1 MNGTALPFRGLITV
15 GLLLAV
21 AITAQAQRRP
31 YIGYVYPAGGQQATS
46 FEVKLGGQD
55 LDDVSNLLV
64 SGGGVAVRITGY
76 QRKIG
81 PQELQLLREQQSLL
95 KKDPGGEDGKAILAR
110 VDRRIR
116 EYVQTPACAAI
127 SSLVRAEVT
136 IQPDAA
142 PGPRELRLLTP
153 RGVSNPLVFHVGQL
167 FEHTRPAM
175 NTAALHIL
183 GKEALALRNR
193 PESEA
198 EVRVMPPCTMNGQ
211 IAARESNRYRFA
223 ATKGQ
228 RMVIAVQARQLIPYV
243 ADAVPGWFQPVI
255 TLYDAKGC
263 EVAYAD
269 DYRFKPDPVILY
281 QIEKDGDYVL
291 EIRDSIHRGRED
303 FIYRIALG
311 ELPFVTSVFPLGANA
326 ASVTLPEA
334 SGWNFDVA
342 QMAATRDAAAPG
354 WLQLTAK
361 RLGLDSNR
369 VPFALGELPESVER
383 GNNDAAASAEPVTL
397 PIVVNGRI
405 ERAGDRD
412 TYRFEGKA
420 GQSVAIEVAARK
432 LDSPLDS
439 VVTLADASGRIL
451 AANDDRED
459 LLAGANTHHA
469 DSWLMAKLPADG
481 VYFVQITDSARQGG
495 EAYGYRLRISPPRPD
510 FELRVAPTSVS
521 VPVNGTAAVT
531 VYVRRIDGFSGP
543 VKLSLAEGP
552 ERMTA
557 PPVTIA
563 ANQTNARLTLRGGV
577 PSAQPVPLSVVGT
590 ARVGTEDMTRVAV
603 AAEDRMQAFLWRHL
617 VPAEALL
624 AVVYDPRAAP
634 VPARPAPA
642 RPVVAAVEKPT
653 AAQTGAAAAPPK
665 FTKQQTAG
673 RLRQLKLL
681 YEEGLLTDA
690 FYFEKVAE
698 CDTPAQ

>member
-1 MNGTALPFRGLITV
+1 MTTATQSVRRWSAV
-15 GLLLAV
+15 GLAFVAALA
-21 AITAQAQRRP
+21 AHAQRRP
-31 YIGYVYPAGGQQATS
+31 YIGYVYPAGGQQATT
-46 FEVKLGGQD
+46 FPVKLGGQD
-55 LDDVSNLLV
+55 LDDVATLLV
-64 SGGGVAVRITGY
+64 SGEGVAVRVTGY

-81 PQELQLLREQQSLL
+81 PQEMQVLRDQQRIL
-95 KKDPGGEDGKAILAR
+95 KAGAAGEEEKAILVR
-110 VDRRIR
+110 VEQRIR

-127 SSLVRAEVT
+127 ASLVRAEVT
-136 IQPDAA
+136 IQPDAV

-167 FEHTRPAM
+167 SETTRPPM
-175 NTAALHIL
+175 ITAPLHIL

-193 PESEA
+193 PAAEA

-223 ATKGQ
+223 ATQGQ
-228 RMVIAVQARQLIPYV
+228 RLVIAVQARQLIPYV

-255 TLYDAKGC
+255 ALYDANGC

-269 DYRFKPDPVILY
+269 DDRFKPDPVLRY
-281 QIEKDGDYVL
+281 QVEKDGDYVL

-326 ASVTLPEA
+326 AAFTLPEA
-334 SGWNFDVA
+334 RGWNFDVA
-342 QMAATRDAAAPG
+342 QLAVTRDAAAPG
-354 WLQLTAK
+354 YLQLTAN

-369 VPFALGELPESVER
+369 VPFALGDLPETVER
-383 GNNDAAASAEPVTL
+383 GDNDTPATAEPVTL
-397 PIVVNGRI
+397 PVVVNGRI
-405 ERAGDRD
+405 ERAGDPD
-412 TYRFEGKA
+412 TFRFEGKA
-420 GQSVAIEVAARK
+420 GQSVVLEVAARK

-439 VVTLADASGRIL
+439 LVTLLDAGGRVL

-469 DSWLMAKLPADG
+469 DSWLMAQLPADG
-481 VYFVQITDSARQGG
+481 TYAVQITDTARQGG
-495 EAYGYRLRISPPRPD
+495 EAYGYRLRISRPRPD

-521 VPVNGTAAVT
+521 MPTNGTAAVT
-531 VYVRRIDGFSGP
+531 VYVRRSDGFSGP
-543 VKLSLAEGP
+543 VKLALAEGP

-557 PPVTIA
+557 QPVTIA
-563 ANQTNARLTLRGGV
+563 ANQTNARITLRGGAATPRPAAV
-577 PSAQPVPLSVVGT
+577 RIAGT
-590 ARVGTEDMTRVAV
+590 ARIGADDVTRDAV

-624 AVVYDPRAAP
+624 AVVYDPRATPVAKRP
-634 VPARPAPA
+634 VPPRPA
-642 RPVVAAVEKPT
+642 AAVEKVAGGTPVP
-653 AAQTGAAAAPPK
+653 APK
-665 FTKQQTAG
+665 FTKQQIVG
-673 RLRQLKLL
+673 RLRQLRLL

-698 CDTPAQ
+698 CDTPGQ

>member
-1 MNGTALPFRGLITV
+1 MKATMQRVRWWFAAGVVLAAAL
-15 GLLLAV
+15 A
-21 AITAQAQRRP
+21 AQAQRRP
-31 YIGYVYPAGGQQATS
+31 YIGYVYPAGGQQATT

-55 LDDVSNLLV
+55 LDDVSTLLV
-64 SGGGVAVRITGY
+64 SGGGVSVRITGY

-81 PQELQLLREQQSLL
+81 PQEMQLLREQQRLL
-95 KKDPGGEDGKAILAR
+95 KQGAGEAEEKAILAR
-110 VDRRIR
+110 VDQRIR
-116 EYVQTPACAAI
+116 EYVQTPACAAL
-127 SSLVRAEVT
+127 SSIVRAEVT

-167 FEHTRPAM
+167 YEHTRPAM
-175 NTAALHIL
+175 LTAALHIL

-193 PESEA
+193 PEAEA

-211 IAARESNRYRFA
+211 IAAREANRYRFT

-228 RMVIAVQARQLIPYV
+228 RLVIAVQARQLIPYV

-255 TLYDAKGC
+255 TLHDAAGG

-269 DYRFKPDPVILY
+269 DYRFHPDPVILH
-281 QIEKDGDYVL
+281 QVEKDGEYVL

-311 ELPFVTSVFPLGANA
+311 ELPWVTSVFPLGANA
-326 ASVTLPEA
+326 ASVALPEA
-334 SGWNFDVA
+334 RGWNFDVA
-342 QMAATRDAAAPG
+342 QMAATREAAAPG
-354 WLQLTAK
+354 LLQLTAK

-369 VPFALGELPESVER
+369 VPFALGDLPEGLER
-383 GNNDAAASAEPVTL
+383 GDNDTAAGAEPVTL
-397 PIVVNGRI
+397 PLVVNGRI
-405 ERAGDRD
+405 ERPGDRD
-412 TYRFEGKA
+412 TYRFEGRA
-420 GQSVAIEVAARK
+420 GQSVVLEVAARK
-432 LDSPLDS
+432 LDSPLDA
-439 VVTLADASGRIL
+439 VVTLLDAGGRVL

-469 DSWLMAKLPADG
+469 DSWLLTKLPADG
-481 VYFVQITDSARQGG
+481 VYFVQITDTARQGG

-521 VPVNGTAAVT
+521 VPVNSTAAVT

-543 VKLSLAEGP
+543 VRLTLEEGP

-577 PSAQPVPLSVVGT
+577 AAALPVPLRIVGT
-590 ARVGTEDMTRVAV
+590 ARLGTQEVTRAAV

-617 VPAEALL
+617 VPAESLL
-624 AVVYDPRAAP
+624 ALVYDPRAAP
-634 VPARPAPA
+634 VPKRPVPS
-642 RPVVAAVEKPT
+642 RPVVAAKEKTGPAGTVAAGPQPT
-653 AAQTGAAAAPPK
+653 
-665 FTKQQTAG
+665 FTKQQIAG

-690 FYFEKVAE
+690 FYLEKVAE
-698 CDTPAQ
+698 CDPPA